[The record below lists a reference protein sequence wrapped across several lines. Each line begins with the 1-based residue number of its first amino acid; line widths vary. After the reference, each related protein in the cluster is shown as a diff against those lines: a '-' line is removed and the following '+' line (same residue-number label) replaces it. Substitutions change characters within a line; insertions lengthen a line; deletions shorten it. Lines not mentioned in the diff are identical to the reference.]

1 MQMSLPE
8 AGYSREASYAAEA
21 GPSPEPHHQPMF
33 FPDAGYRADLA
44 ACRAML
50 RGGSKSFFTASLLL
64 PRHVLEPATAL
75 YAFCRQADDA
85 IDDPGAP
92 AAPASKQHALARLH
106 RRLDA
111 AYAGDPFDYPADR
124 AFARVVEHTAM
135 PRALPEALLEG
146 FAWDAAGRRYESL
159 DDLYSYAARV
169 AGSVGAMMAVLMG
182 TRAPDALARACDLG
196 IGMQLTNI
204 VRDVG
209 EDARAGRIYLPLSW
223 LREAGI
229 AAADLAAMH
238 VASPALAGIVARLA
252 GTSHALY
259 ESGLCGIA
267 ALPASCR
274 PGIRAA
280 CLLYGEIGRKAERAG
295 FDTVS
300 RRVHVGARRK
310 LALVARSLGPNGG
323 AKRRRNLAP
332 VSLATSQWLV
342 DAASQPAPRDGS
354 HRKALRDQ
362 YVWLL
367 DTFEKLD
374 RFHRSGQ
381 VSSAGG

>member
-1 MQMSLPE
+1 MQMSL
-8 AGYSREASYAAEA
+8 RE
-21 GPSPEPHHQPMF
+21 PQHTPMF
-33 FPDAGYRADLA
+33 FPDAEYRADLA

-85 IDDPGAP
+85 IDGTGEDAP
-92 AAPASKQHALARLH
+92 SLPRKMALEQLH

-146 FAWDAAGRRYESL
+146 FAWDAEGRRYESL
-159 DDLYSYAARV
+159 DDLTAYAARV

-182 TRAPDALARACDLG
+182 VRSPDALARACDLG
-196 IGMQLTNI
+196 IAMQLTNI

-209 EDARAGRIYLPLSW
+209 EDARAGRVYLPLAW

-229 AAADLAAMH
+229 EPGELARMP
-238 VASPALAGIVARLA
+238 VASPALSAVVARLA
-252 GTSHALY
+252 RCSHALY
-259 ESGLCGIA
+259 ASGHEGIA
-267 ALPASCR
+267 ALPFSCR

-280 CLLYGEIGRKAERAG
+280 GLLYGEIGLKAEEVC

-300 RRVHVGARRK
+300 RRVHVPTTRK
-310 LALVARSLGPNGG
+310 MALVARSLAAAFAPLET
-323 AKRRRNLAP
+323 ASMP
-332 VSLATSQWLV
+332 VSLSVSQWLV
-342 DAASQPAPRDGS
+342 DAASEPASRQGTPR
-354 HRKALRDQ
+354 RALRDQ
-362 YVWLL
+362 YVWLI
-367 DTFEKLD
+367 DTFEKLE
-374 RFHRSGQ
+374 RFHRAGQ
-381 VSSAGG
+381 LPSTGG

>member
-8 AGYSREASYAAEA
+8 PECSPEASYAAEA

-33 FPDAGYRADLA
+33 FPDAEYRADLA

-85 IDDPGAP
+85 IDDEC
-92 AAPASKQHALARLH
+92 AAATPSSKQHAVAKLH

-111 AYAGDPFDYPADR
+111 AYAGNPFDYPADR
-124 AFARVVEHTAM
+124 AFARVVEHTLM

-159 DDLYSYAARV
+159 DELYSYAARV

-182 TRAPDALARACDLG
+182 TRGPDALARACDLG

-209 EDARAGRIYLPLSW
+209 EDARAGRVYLPLSW

-229 AAADLAAMH
+229 DVADLASMP

-259 ESGLCGIA
+259 ASGLCGIA

-274 PGIRAA
+274 AGIRAA
-280 CLLYGEIGRKAERAG
+280 GLLYGEIGRRAEQAG

-300 RRVHVGARRK
+300 RRVHVGAHRK
-310 LALVARSLGPNGG
+310 LALVARSLGPTR
-323 AKRRRNLAP
+323 AASARRNLPP
-332 VSLATSQWLV
+332 VSLASSQWLV
-342 DAASQPAPRDGS
+342 DAASQPTSRDGS
-354 HRKALRDQ
+354 RRKALRDQ

-374 RFHRSGQ
+374 RFHRGGQ
-381 VSSAGG
+381 VSGAGG